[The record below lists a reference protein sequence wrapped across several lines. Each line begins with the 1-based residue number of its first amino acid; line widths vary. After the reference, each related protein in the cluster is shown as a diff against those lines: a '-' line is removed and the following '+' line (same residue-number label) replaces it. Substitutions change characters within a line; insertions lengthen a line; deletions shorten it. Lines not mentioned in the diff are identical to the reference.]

1 MKYSNEI
8 FQDLFQTKAH
18 IGTTTWEKMMSPFL
32 IGSRND
38 IFIFNLEL
46 TLVCLK
52 QVLKVLENIR
62 KKNGHILFV
71 NTSSKY
77 SELVKNTA
85 GKLNQSYVNDR
96 WVGGTLTNWKQVSE
110 SIFLFKKFSFQF
122 ETFLKIYNI
131 QIPVY
136 QKAKKRYEGLNIAR
150 RAGFADSEQ
159 IGRGEQALTEQP
171 QRSCRLSKSEAA
183 RSPRIDSLVDSISN
197 VSIWPK
203 ANTNQQN
210 TIPQYRSN
218 SSPAYLPDIII
229 LINPDQNEILLQEA
243 KTYQIP
249 VIAFA
254 DSNTKNKNIN
264 YIIPGNTKS
273 ISFMYFC
280 LNLFTIILQ
289 KNK

>member
-1 MKYSNEI
+1 MRSIRETIDSSLYDKYKKENFMKYSNDI

-18 IGTTTWEKMMSPFL
+18 IGTTPWEKMMSPFL

-77 SELVKNTA
+77 SELVKNTD

-122 ETFLKIYNI
+122 ETFMKIYNI

-150 RAGFADSEQ
+150 RTGFADSEQ
-159 IGRGEQALTEQP
+159 IGQGEQALTEQRTVFTSRP
-171 QRSCRLSKSEAA
+171 YS
-183 RSPRIDSLVDSISN
+183 IDSLAVG
-197 VSIWPK
+197 
-203 ANTNQQN
+203 
-210 TIPQYRSN
+210 QYVKH
-218 SSPAYLPDIII
+218 
-229 LINPDQNEILLQEA
+229 EA
-243 KTYQIP
+243 K
-249 VIAFA
+249 
-254 DSNTKNKNIN
+254 
-264 YIIPGNTKS
+264 
-273 ISFMYFC
+273 
-280 LNLFTIILQ
+280 LNFPKCNQRKKGVEPSTLALARLYST
-289 KNK
+289 N